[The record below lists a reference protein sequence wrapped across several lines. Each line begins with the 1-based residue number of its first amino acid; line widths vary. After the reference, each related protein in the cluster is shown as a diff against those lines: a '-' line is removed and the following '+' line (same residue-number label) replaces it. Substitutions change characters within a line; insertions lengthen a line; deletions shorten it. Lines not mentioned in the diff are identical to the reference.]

1 MEPSE
6 RKLMDNSIH
15 NPLQLPDLPINQQNR
30 QNVNIQQNKEPIQ
43 KNSSVQHNKKKIN
56 VKKKVKKANS

>member
-6 RKLMDNSIH
+6 RKLMDNSIQ

-43 KNSSVQHNKKKIN
+43 KNSSVQHNKKKN
-56 VKKKVKKANS
+56 